1 MWKKKNPFA
10 RDGDKPSSSFFSSGF
25 YGVTDEDS
33 ESPSSNFRPSTPGV
47 LAPSERVGSVRPQKV
62 NDGVVRLATCIQTS
76 QQFDAIRL
84 TLKLADWHILAEH
97 LQSFTVEAGQEVL
110 RQGATEVTVYLVESG
125 TLGVHREDANG
136 KVELATV
143 GPGSVVGEGAFFSR
157 TPRNATVQAMSKGVL
172 WGLSPMRYAEL
183 AHRHPSIALSFVMA
197 LGSVVTRRMSNGPK
211 RAAVT

>member
-1 MWKKKNPFA
+1 MWKKKDPFA
-10 RDGDKPSSSFFSSGF
+10 KEGDQQRSSFFSSGF
-25 YGVTDEDS
+25 YGSSEEDS

-47 LAPSERVGSVRPQKV
+47 LAPSERVGAVRPTRVDDSVIKLV
-62 NDGVVRLATCIQTS
+62 AAIQAS
-76 QQFDAIRL
+76 EQFDAIRM
-84 TLKLADWHILAEH
+84 TLKLQDWNIFAQH
-97 LQSFTVEAGQEVL
+97 LQAFTVESGQQVI
-110 RQGATEVTVYLVESG
+110 RQGATEVTVYLIESG

-143 GPGSVVGEGAFFSR
+143 GAGSIVGEGAFFSR
-157 TPRNATVQAMSKGVL
+157 TPRNATVQAMSKCVL

-197 LGSVVTRRMSNGPK
+197 LGSVVTRRMSNKPK